1 MKSLKYILLL
11 LAVLG
16 MTSCEKHEIEYI
28 ATPVGEN
35 DAEIQLH
42 YFVPLTATASNY
54 IYKVEIAGTAYEN
67 NGASMISTYNVIPS
81 GTVGKFYTVPSGNVN
96 IKLYKGKDQQLVY
109 DKNVT
114 LGKGK
119 QNVFVYDFDKEPIVF
134 DNGYPYQT
142 NVTGDTDKTC
152 WVKFYNFMYEDE
164 TTYTPLKLQYQY
176 QYTMEDGN
184 KSEWLNV
191 GEPVAFGET
200 TGWQPITVIKSV
212 FNSSG
217 SARIDYRILVQDATG
232 AYTEVMQKFNGKKYV
247 NYSDYWNGFIGRR
260 YHHVMSGMRT
270 QTPVADVRQF
280 TAL

>member
-1 MKSLKYILLL
+1 MKSIKYILLL

-16 MTSCEKHEIEYI
+16 MASCEKHEIEYMT
-28 ATPVGEN
+28 TPVSED

-42 YFVPLTATASNY
+42 YYVPLTVTASNY
-54 IYKVEIAGTAYEN
+54 IYKVEIAGQTYEN
-67 NGASMISTYNVIPS
+67 NGAAMMTTYNALPSGAGKFYRVPS
-81 GTVGKFYTVPSGNVN
+81 GTIN
-96 IKLYKGKDQQLVY
+96 IKLYKGAGLELVY

-134 DNGYPYQT
+134 DNGYPYET
-142 NVTGDTDKTC
+142 NVTANTDKTC

-164 TTYTPLKLQYQY
+164 DTYTPLRLQYQY

-191 GEPVAFGET
+191 GNPVAFGET

-217 SARIDYRILVQDATG
+217 YARIDYRILVQDESG
-232 AYTEVMQKFNGKKYV
+232 AYTVVMQKSNGTKYV
-247 NYSDYWNGFIGRR
+247 NYSDYWNGYIGRR
-260 YHHVMSGMRT
+260 YHHVMRGMRT
-270 QTPVADVRQF
+270 KKPVADVSQF
-280 TAL
+280 VAL